1 MIDVGYGNYINDN
14 KVLTVVEYS
23 NSKPWPVQR
32 AIKDAKSGGL
42 LIDVTMGKV
51 TKSNYVGMGC
61 LGREQ
66 IRRHANSGNE
76 GIYGRQDR
84 PDYLRCQDSHDKRAG
99 GAGRRE

>member
-51 TKSNYVGMGC
+51 TKSAIFTEAGYIILTALDSAVIKE
-61 LGREQ
+61 RIQEA
-66 IRRHANSGNE
+66 RHARTKKEKISG
-76 GIYGRQDR
+76 
-84 PDYLRCQDSHDKRAG
+84 
-99 GAGRRE
+99 